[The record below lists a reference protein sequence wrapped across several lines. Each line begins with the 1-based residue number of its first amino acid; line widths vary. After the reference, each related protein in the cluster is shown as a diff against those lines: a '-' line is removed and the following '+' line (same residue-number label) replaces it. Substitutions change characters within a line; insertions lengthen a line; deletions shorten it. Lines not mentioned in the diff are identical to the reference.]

1 VQFYFCADLK
11 GYGWCFAKGGYLNI
25 GLGREDP
32 HQLPEHVV
40 GFCRW
45 LRRRGVIPGNLP
57 GKFNGHAYLL
67 YSESRRPPTTDGALL
82 IGDAA
87 GLAYPRSGE
96 GIRPAV
102 ESGLM
107 AAAAIIEAAGDYR
120 QDRLARYASRLTA
133 RFGKR
138 IPAEDSGSW
147 LPQAIRRPLAASLM
161 ATRWFV
167 RHIVVDRWFLHAQ
180 QQPVATGSR

>member
-1 VQFYFCADLK
+1 MY
-11 GYGWCFAKGGYLNI
+11 
-25 GLGREDP
+25 P
-32 HQLPEHVV
+32 
-40 GFCRW
+40 
-45 LRRRGVIPGNLP
+45 
-57 GKFNGHAYLL
+57 
-67 YSESRRPPTTDGALL
+67 ESRRPLTADGALL

-107 AAAAIIEAAGDYR
+107 AAAVIIEAAGDYR
-120 QDRLARYASRLTA
+120 QGSLARYASRLTA

-138 IPAEDSGSW
+138 SPAAEDSSW
-147 LPQAIRRPLAASLM
+147 LPQEIRRPLAASLM

-180 QQPVATGSR
+180 QHPVTTGT